1 MNTKP
6 LRTFPWIIGL
16 IVAVASLL
24 GANRLLHPTDAK
36 SPNGG
41 DGGPAK
47 HAPTVG
53 SPALPGGTVVLG
65 TVDSDPPPVQVGPP
79 SVAAMVTVEKVH
91 VVDGQEVKAGDY
103 LVQFDDKMARAK
115 LQQAQAELGAAQDDR
130 ERAEAQRKVQVLN
143 VERQKA
149 AIKSAE
155 ADHQAAAKILEIGQ
169 KQYREVLDA
178 ERNFATSLPLTEA
191 EKQKKW
197 DENLEL
203 RKGTSAVASL
213 LAKVED
219 EKKKL
224 TVLELNPV
232 EVDYRLAQRK
242 VDRLQATV
250 DEAQAVVD
258 GLLVKAK
265 VAGVV
270 EQISAAPGVTF
281 GPSARTP
288 LMWLIPAGPR
298 VVRAEVEAEFAY
310 KIADKLGK
318 PVVVYDHNNFA
329 LTYPGTV
336 KRIGTTYLSKRSA
349 TDALT
354 VNPSKVLECLIDVTD
369 ATPAGKPPLR
379 VGQPVRVSF
388 P

>member
-6 LRTFPWIIGL
+6 LRSFPWLIGL
-16 IVAVASLL
+16 AVAVASLL

-36 SPNGG
+36 SPAGG
-41 DGGPAK
+41 DDGPAK
-47 HAPTVG
+47 HAPTAG

-65 TVDSDPPPVQVGPP
+65 TVHSDPPPVQVGPP
-79 SVAAMVTVEKVH
+79 NVAALVTVEKVH
-91 VVDGQEVKAGDY
+91 VADGQDVKVGDP
-103 LVQFDDKMARAK
+103 LVQFDDKAARAK
-115 LQQAQAELGAAQDDR
+115 LAQAQAELSAAHDDR
-130 ERAEAQRKVQVLN
+130 ERAEVQRKVQALN

-149 AIKSAE
+149 AIKAAE
-155 ADHQAAAKILEIGQ
+155 ADHQTASDILNVGRRQFEDVLAVEKNFSTGQ
-169 KQYREVLDA
+169 
-178 ERNFATSLPLTEA
+178 PLTEA
-191 EKQKKW
+191 EKQRKR
-197 DENLEL
+197 DDNLEL
-203 RKGTSAVASL
+203 RKGMASVAT
-213 LAKVED
+213 LAARVED
-219 EKKKL
+219 EKRKL
-224 TVLELNPV
+224 AVLELNPV

-242 VDRLQATV
+242 VERLQATV
-250 DEAQAVVD
+250 DEAQAAVD

-265 VAGVV
+265 IAGVV
-270 EQISAAPGVTF
+270 EQVAAAPGVTF
-281 GPSARTP
+281 GPSARAP
-288 LMWLIPAGPR
+288 LLWLVPAGPR

-310 KIADKLGK
+310 KISDKLGK

-354 VNPSKVLECLIDVTD
+354 VNPSKVLECLIEVTD
-369 ATPAGKPPLR
+369 PAPAGKPPLR